1 MEKTRSW
8 SLCRRSAPLRPKKLV
23 GAHRPHVDRLR
34 FRPAEQV
41 RIKGEGGLP
50 FARVQLVPAGQPR
63 SARRRPLGRLLAQS
77 PEQNKTG
84 ALWVGNNRE
93 PADAGMSSAGLW
105 MVPLAC
111 LTRPAVIIVFPSP
124 STLFVLQLLGTI
136 RCPEKPQ
143 AAQ

>member
-34 FRPAEQV
+34 LRPAEQV

-93 PADAGMSSAGLW
+93 PADAGDVLGRLVDGAAGL
-105 MVPLAC
+105 LD
-111 LTRPAVIIVFPSP
+111 PARGDHRLSI
-124 STLFVLQLLGTI
+124 T
-136 RCPEKPQ
+136 
-143 AAQ
+143 